1 MRMALKG
8 TLPTA
13 LLLLSMFTSFAQIRQ
28 GEDEFHALI
37 ARYYAAWNTLNPD
50 IAAQLYAK
58 DPGLVFYN
66 IAPLKYNG
74 WEEYKEGTRK
84 TFSEFI
90 SFDVDMN
97 NSLRTV
103 LKLKLTPYND
113 LKVSR
118 RGAIVWTTET
128 FHLSGQRKT
137 WNSMAATRRFSAALL
152 PKWLIVHEHFSTPLP

>member
-1 MRMALKG
+1 MRMAPTG
-8 TLPTA
+8 TPPTA

-28 GEDEFHALI
+28 CEDEFHALI
-37 ARYYAAWNTLNPD
+37 TRYYAAWNTLNPD

-97 NSLRTV
+97 NGLRTV
-103 LKLKLTPYND
+103 LKLKLTPYNRSEEHTSE
-113 LKVSR
+113 LQSPMYLVCR
-118 RGAIVWTTET
+118 
-128 FHLSGQRKT
+128 
-137 WNSMAATRRFSAALL
+137 LL
-152 PKWLIVHEHFSTPLP
+152 LEKKKK

>member
-58 DPGLVFYN
+58 DPGLDFYN
-66 IAPLKYNG
+66 IAPLQYNG

-84 TFSEFI
+84 MVRELN
-90 SFDVDMN
+90 SFDVDLI

-103 LKLKLTPYND
+103 TKFNYTLC
-113 LKVSR
+113 
-118 RGAIVWTTET
+118 
-128 FHLSGQRKT
+128 
-137 WNSMAATRRFSAALL
+137 
-152 PKWLIVHEHFSTPLP
+152 